1 MAEKNDD
8 GGWTTL
14 EQSYLF
20 RSKYYSLRQDQI
32 VLPSGEQI
40 TYTLVDHPGYALAVP
55 VNSQGLVILERV
67 YRHTVQETVI
77 ECPSGGL
84 DGDPP
89 KIAANR
95 ELEEETGWRS
105 NRLEPL
111 GTYYGSNGI
120 SNEVFTIFLATEL
133 EFTGSVD
140 REPTEQI
147 EVFQLPLSEAV
158 ELVLK
163 GVIND
168 GPSAL
173 GLLLAESRMAS

>member
-1 MAEKNDD
+1 MVGEKDD
-8 GGWTTL
+8 GGWTTT

-20 RSKYYSLRQDQI
+20 RSKYYNLRQDQI
-32 VLPSGEQI
+32 VLPSGEEI
-40 TYTLVDHPGYALAVP
+40 TYTLVDHPGYALVVP
-55 VNSQGLVILERV
+55 VTSRNSVILERV

-84 DGDPP
+84 DGDSPRV
-89 KIAANR
+89 AANR

-105 NRLEPL
+105 GKLEPL

-133 EFTGSVD
+133 EFTGCVN

-147 EVFQLPLSEAV
+147 EVFQLPFTEAMH
-158 ELVLK
+158 LVHNGTIK
-163 GVIND
+163 D

-173 GLLLAESRMAS
+173 GLLLAQSRAEC